1 VRVETWRSLLLRRLG
16 WSLGAASLWT
26 WGLLGLRMLRDGP
39 QPLEVW
45 FSYSLSFFMTAV
57 YVYLGL
63 LVYATL
69 LAERRGDVGTG
80 RVGDGE
86 TGRLRPPVAAS
97 PRLATMYRPVS
108 AVGLVGLAVAVVSLA
123 AWLLL
128 RYPGPEA
135 IPGTYGSVVL
145 ALMVLAVVVI
155 GTVIARGAEDR
166 RPTGDPR

>member
-1 VRVETWRSLLLRRLG
+1 VRVQTWRSRLLRRLG

-57 YVYLGL
+57 YVYFGL

-69 LAERRGDVGTG
+69 LAERHRDAGTG

-86 TGRLRPPVAAS
+86 TGRQGDGETGR
-97 PRLATMYRPVS
+97 RLATMYRPVS
-108 AVGLVGLAVAVVSLA
+108 AFGLVGLAVAVVSLA

>member
-1 VRVETWRSLLLRRLG
+1 
-16 WSLGAASLWT
+16 
-26 WGLLGLRMLRDGP
+26 
-39 QPLEVW
+39 
-45 FSYSLSFFMTAV
+45 
-57 YVYLGL
+57 VYLGL

-69 LAERRGDVGTG
+69 LAERRGDATTRRHGDTGTG

-86 TGRLRPPVAAS
+86 TGGQGDGPTGRRGEEAIAAQGDRALDSASPRPRVAASPRRRVAAS

-108 AVGLVGLAVAVVSLA
+108 AVGLIGLAVAVVSLV